1 MKISIITSV
10 FNGDAT
16 LGEAIESVIN
26 QTFDNI
32 EYIIVDGK
40 STDGTIRIIRNY
52 EDSIS
57 RFISEKDTGIYD
69 GINKGIKMATGQI
82 VGILHAD
89 DVFAD
94 NNLLKNVAREFRDE
108 NELEGV
114 YGDLIYTKKND
125 ISSVVRYWKSKSFVK
140 NDLYFGWMPPHPTLF
155 LKKDVFERIGYYNRN
170 YSISADYDFILRMFT
185 SNVKVKYV
193 PNVFYKMR
201 SGGVSNNSFKNIV
214 HKSVEDLRALK
225 KNNVGGLV
233 SLFFKNFLKL
243 SQFVSFGRR
252 N

>member
-1 MKISIITSV
+1 LKISIITSV

-16 LGEAIESVIN
+16 LSDAIESVIN
-26 QTFDNI
+26 QTFNNV

-40 STDGTIRIIRNY
+40 STDGTISIIRNY

-57 RFISEKDTGIYD
+57 KFISEKDAGIYD
-69 GINKGIKMATGQI
+69 GINKGVRMATGQI

-108 NELEGV
+108 KELDGL
-114 YGDLIYTKKND
+114 YGDLVYTKKND
-125 ISSVVRYWKSKSFVK
+125 ISRVVRYWKSKPFVK

-155 LKKDVFERIGYYNRN
+155 LKKDVFERIGYYKRN
-170 YSISADYDFILRMFT
+170 YSISADYEFILRMFS

-193 PNVFYKMR
+193 PKVFYKMR

-214 HKSVEDLRALK
+214 YKSVEDLRALK
-225 KNNVGGLV
+225 K
-233 SLFFKNFLKL
+233 K
-243 SQFVSFGRR
+243 
-252 N
+252 